1 MNLKGSKKRISIKIH
16 FYRSIYKYVSL
27 NDNDTE
33 NEKRFQTLENKYIW
47 CSSCT
52 SYNDPFEFNVLYF
65 DEEKMHQEGYSDKQ
79 IEYIKNFYNQQKKFY
94 LFVVLA
100 KVIITCLCGH
110 IMQITTRDFV

>member
-1 MNLKGSKKRISIKIH
+1 MNNLEILKYCHILESQGFKKADIYKNSLLLK
-16 FYRSIYKYVSL
+16 YIYKYVSL

-79 IEYIKNFYNQQKKFY
+79 IEYIKNFYNQQKNF
-94 LFVVLA
+94 
-100 KVIITCLCGH
+100 TCL
-110 IMQITTRDFV
+110 